1 MSQLER
7 KVARLRKLGRTGCV
21 MTTDELE
28 QLSRLVHCVEVAR
41 KLAKRAQASLMD
53 HDLEMV
59 SSFLRQIEA
68 LTDASVE
75 KEQVM
80 DDSAVSRR

>member
-7 KVARLRKLGRTGCV
+7 RVARLRKLGRTGCV

-28 QLSRLVHCVEVAR
+28 QLSQLVHCVDVAR
-41 KLAKRAQASLMD
+41 ELAKRAQAALLD

-59 SSFLRQIEA
+59 RNYLTQIEA
-68 LTDASVE
+68 LTDASPAE
-75 KEQVM
+75 KGA
-80 DDSAVSRR
+80 DYG